1 MEHAYTTSNLEVR
14 GMRILVIEDDQETA
28 AFITSGLKRS
38 GYAVDHAA
46 DGEEGLELILS
57 YNYDAA
63 VIDIMLPK
71 LDGLSIL
78 RKLRSQNIYTP
89 VLILSAKNSV
99 DDRIEGLSAGSDDYL
114 AKPYSFL
121 ELLARVRS
129 LIRRA
134 NFASSPTRL
143 AKGELTLDL
152 LTREVAY
159 AGARI
164 ELLPK
169 EFSLLEYL
177 MRHHG
182 EVVSK
187 NMILEH
193 LWSYDF
199 EPQTNVV
206 EVMVC
211 RLRSKLEDSPER
223 KMIQTIRGAGYVLKV
238 A

>member
-1 MEHAYTTSNLEVR
+1 
-14 GMRILVIEDDQETA
+14 MRVLVIEDDQETA
-28 AFITSGLKRS
+28 SFITSGFKRS

-46 DGEEGLELILS
+46 DGEKGLELILS
-57 YNYDAA
+57 YPYDAA

-78 RKLRSQNIYTP
+78 KKLRRQNVHTP

-99 DDRIEGLSAGSDDYL
+99 DDRVNGLSLGSDDYL
-114 AKPYSFL
+114 AKPYSFI

-129 LIRRA
+129 LIRRTNLIA
-134 NFASSPTRL
+134 NPTRL
-143 AKGELTLDL
+143 AIGDLTLDL
-152 LTREVAY
+152 LTREVTY
-159 AGARI
+159 ASENI

-177 MRHHG
+177 MCHSG

-193 LWSYDF
+193 LWGYDF

-206 EVMVC
+206 EVLIC
-211 RLRSKLEDSPER
+211 RLRNKLEKSPE
-223 KMIQTIRGAGYVLKV
+223 KKIIQTLRGAGYVLKV
-238 A
+238 S

>member
-1 MEHAYTTSNLEVR
+1 
-14 GMRILVIEDDQETA
+14 MRILVIEDDLETA
-28 AFITSGLKRS
+28 AFIMSGLKRS
-38 GYAVDHAA
+38 GFAVDHAA
-46 DGEEGLELILS
+46 DGEKGLELILC
-57 YNYDAA
+57 YPYD
-63 VIDIMLPK
+63 VVIIDIMLPK

-78 RKLRSQNIYTP
+78 KKLRSQNIYTP

-99 DDRIEGLSAGSDDYL
+99 DDRIKGLSSGSDDYL

-129 LIRRA
+129 LIRRTSFTA
-134 NFASSPTRL
+134 DPTRL
-143 AKGELTLDL
+143 TKGELTLDL
-152 LTREVAY
+152 LTREVTY
-159 AGARI
+159 ASENI

-211 RLRSKLEDSPER
+211 RLRNKLEKSPEK

>member
-1 MEHAYTTSNLEVR
+1 
-14 GMRILVIEDDQETA
+14 MRVLVIEDDQETA
-28 AFITSGLKRS
+28 SFITNGLRRS
-38 GYAVDHAA
+38 GYAIDHAA
-46 DGEEGLELILS
+46 DGEKGLELILS
-57 YNYDAA
+57 YPYYAA
-63 VIDIMLPK
+63 VRDIMLPK

-78 RKLRSQNIYTP
+78 KKLRSQKIHTP
-89 VLILSAKNSV
+89 VLILSARNSV
-99 DDRIEGLSAGSDDYL
+99 DDRVNGLSLGSDDYL
-114 AKPYSFL
+114 AKPYSFI

-134 NFASSPTRL
+134 SSTPNPTRL
-143 AKGELTLDL
+143 VAGDLTLDL
-152 LTREVAY
+152 LTREVTHASEN
-159 AGARI
+159 I

-177 MRHHG
+177 MRHYG

-206 EVMVC
+206 EVLIC
-211 RLRSKLEDSPER
+211 RLRNKLEKNPE
-223 KMIQTIRGAGYVLKV
+223 KKLIQTIRGVGYVLRIT
-238 A
+238 

>member
-1 MEHAYTTSNLEVR
+1 
-14 GMRILVIEDDQETA
+14 MRVLVIEDDKETA
-28 AFITSGLKRS
+28 SFITNGLKRA
-38 GYAVDHAA
+38 GYVVDHAI
-46 DGEEGLELILS
+46 DGEKGLELIFS
-57 YNYDAA
+57 YVYDAA

-71 LDGLSIL
+71 LDGLNVL
-78 RKLRSQNIYTP
+78 KKLRSHNISTP

-99 DDRIEGLSAGSDDYL
+99 DDRVFGLGLGSDDYL
-114 AKPYSFL
+114 AKPYSFI

-129 LIRRA
+129 LIRRTSITP
-134 NFASSPTRL
+134 NPTRL
-143 AKGELTLDL
+143 ATGNLTLNL
-152 LTREVAY
+152 LTREVTHASES
-159 AGARI
+159 I

-193 LWSYDF
+193 LWGYDF

-206 EVMVC
+206 EVLIC
-211 RLRSKLEDSPER
+211 RLRNKLDKSPEN
-223 KMIQTIRGAGYVLKV
+223 KIIQTIRGAGYVLKV
-238 A
+238 T

>member
-1 MEHAYTTSNLEVR
+1 
-14 GMRILVIEDDQETA
+14 MRILVIEDDQETA
-28 AFITSGLKRS
+28 AFIKSGFKRS

-46 DGEEGLELILS
+46 DGEKGLELILS
-57 YNYDAA
+57 YPYDAV

-71 LDGLSIL
+71 LDGLTIL
-78 RKLRSQNIYTP
+78 KRFRNQNIYTP
-89 VLILSAKNSV
+89 VLILSAKSSV
-99 DDRIEGLSAGSDDYL
+99 DDRVRGLGLGSDDYL
-114 AKPYSFL
+114 AKPYSFI

-129 LIRRA
+129 LIRRTSFTS
-134 NFASSPTRL
+134 NPTRL
-143 AKGELTLDL
+143 IKGDLTLDL
-152 LTREVAY
+152 LTREVTY
-159 AGARI
+159 ASDNI

-211 RLRSKLEDSPER
+211 RLRNKLEKNPE
-223 KMIQTIRGAGYVLKV
+223 KKIIQTIRGAGYVLKV

>member
-1 MEHAYTTSNLEVR
+1 
-14 GMRILVIEDDQETA
+14 MRILVIEDDLETA
-28 AFITSGLKRS
+28 SFILSGLKRS
-38 GYAVDHAA
+38 GFAVDHAA
-46 DGEEGLELILS
+46 DGEKGLELILG
-57 YNYDAA
+57 YPYDVL

-78 RKLRSQNIYTP
+78 KKLRSQNIYTP
-89 VLILSAKNSV
+89 VLILSAKNTV
-99 DDRIEGLSAGSDDYL
+99 DDRIKGLSVGSDDYL

-121 ELLARVRS
+121 ELLARVRA
-129 LIRRA
+129 LIRRTTLTA
-134 NFASSPTRL
+134 SPTKL
-143 AKGELTLDL
+143 TKGDLTLDL
-152 LTREVAY
+152 LTREVTY
-159 AGARI
+159 ATENI

-211 RLRSKLEDSPER
+211 RLRSKLEKSPEK

>member
-1 MEHAYTTSNLEVR
+1 
-14 GMRILVIEDDQETA
+14 MRILVIEDDQETA
-28 AFITSGLKRS
+28 SFIKSGLKRS

-46 DGEEGLELILS
+46 DGEKGLELILA
-57 YNYDAA
+57 YPYDVA

-78 RKLRSQNIYTP
+78 KKFRSQNMYTP

-99 DDRIEGLSAGSDDYL
+99 NDRVKGLGLGGDDYL
-114 AKPYSFL
+114 AKPYSFI

-129 LIRRA
+129 LIRRTSITA
-134 NFASSPTRL
+134 NPTRL
-143 AKGELTLDL
+143 KKGELTLDL
-152 LTREVAY
+152 LTREVIHS
-159 AGARI
+159 GKKI

-187 NMILEH
+187 NMILEN

-211 RLRSKLEDSPER
+211 RLRNKLDKSPEK
-223 KMIQTIRGAGYVLKV
+223 KMIQTIRGAGYVLK
-238 A
+238 AT

>member
-1 MEHAYTTSNLEVR
+1 
-14 GMRILVIEDDQETA
+14 MRILVIEDDQETA
-28 AFITSGLKRS
+28 SFITSGLKRS

-46 DGEEGLELILS
+46 DGEKGLQLITS
-57 YNYDAA
+57 HPYDAA

-71 LDGLSIL
+71 LDGLSVL
-78 RKLRSQNIYTP
+78 KKLRSKNIYTP
-89 VLILSAKNSV
+89 VLILSARNAV

-114 AKPYSFL
+114 AKPYSFM

-129 LIRRA
+129 LIRRTTYAA
-134 NFASSPTRL
+134 NPTRL
-143 AKGELTLDL
+143 MKGDLTLDL
-152 LTREVAY
+152 LTREVTY
-159 AGARI
+159 ASENI

-211 RLRSKLEDSPER
+211 RLRNKLEKSPD
-223 KMIQTIRGAGYVLKV
+223 KKLIQTIRGAGYVLKV
-238 A
+238 V